1 MDTFLHTIAVGL
13 ATLVVLASKFAV
25 AHDGPG
31 ILPQYRETVFGIFHT
46 PESRDKAENT
56 GIGLAIIKKIVEGKG
71 GTIRLESQAEVA
83 VTFSRFVEAMATLN
97 QYWTLS
103 QIS

>member
-1 MDTFLHTIAVGL
+1 MDTFLLAIAIDL
-13 ATLVVLASKFAV
+13 ATLVVLASEFAV
-25 AHDGPG
+25 ADNGPG

-46 PESRDKAENT
+46 LESRDKAKNT

-71 GTIRLESQAEVA
+71 GTIRLESQAEGA

-97 QYWTLS
+97 P
-103 QIS
+103 